1 MEKRVKHIS
10 AGILAAV
17 MIFGTAGCS
26 GRLGSVLFGGQ
37 AKAAVSEQAFAASE
51 EIGPGMK
58 GTVETIV
65 LNTKLSDEAAG
76 PVGKYAAILA
86 DEAYCLENKIYAKE
100 AADTEEIS
108 LVFAGDILFD
118 DGYAIMASMRQRKAG
133 IDGTISAGLLAEMRG
148 ADIFMVNN
156 EFPYTNRGTP
166 TANKQFTFRARPET
180 ASYLLDMGA
189 DLVSLAN
196 NHAYDYGEVS
206 LTDTIDTLNA
216 IGMPFVGA
224 GRNLS
229 EAKKPVSFIINDK
242 KITFLSATQIERMGN
257 PQTKGATETA
267 PGVFRCLELTGLLQE
282 VEAAKENSDYVIVY
296 VHWGTEGTDV
306 LDRWQ
311 KEQAPQIAAAGAD
324 LIIGNHPHVLQP
336 VGYCGETPVV
346 YSLGNFLFNS
356 KTRDTCLVKAVLD
369 ADGLKSLQFIP
380 AIQANCRVAETS
392 GAERERILA
401 YMQRISPEAVIDGNG
416 YITKAQ

>member
-1 MEKRVKHIS
+1 MKKRLERIG
-10 AGILAAV
+10 AGILAV
-17 MIFGTAGCS
+17 FMLFGAAGCS
-26 GRLGSVLFGGQ
+26 GGMGGLLFEGRARAAMSGQ
-37 AKAAVSEQAFAASE
+37 VNASE
-51 EIGPGMK
+51 EEPGPGAES
-58 GTVETIV
+58 TVETIV
-65 LNTKLSDEAAG
+65 LNTKLPEEAAE
-76 PVGKYAAILA
+76 PVGRYATILA

-100 AADTEEIS
+100 AADTGEIS

-118 DGYAIMASMRQRKAG
+118 DSYAIMASMRQRKTG

-156 EFPYTNRGTP
+156 EFPYTSRGTP
-166 TANKQFTFRARPET
+166 TAGKQYTFRARPET
-180 ASYLLDMGA
+180 ASYLFDMGA
-189 DLVSLAN
+189 DIVSLAN

-206 LTDTIDTLNA
+206 LTDTLDTLNA
-216 IGMPFVGA
+216 VQMPYVGA
-224 GRNLS
+224 GRDLS

-242 KITFLSATQIERMGN
+242 KITFLAATQIERMGN
-257 PQTKGATETA
+257 PQTKGATETS

-282 VEAAKENSDYVIVY
+282 VAAAKENSDYVIVY

-336 VGYCGETPVV
+336 VGYCGDTPVV

-356 KTRDTCLVKAVLD
+356 KTRDTCLVKVILD
-369 ADGLKSLQFIP
+369 ADGLKSLRFIP
-380 AIQANCRVAETS
+380 AIQVNCRVTEAT

-401 YMQRISPEAVIDGNG
+401 YMRRISPEAVIDAEGA
-416 YITKAQ
+416 ITKAQ